1 MVRIVA
7 FVNIRQ
13 LDGQLLP
20 KGTAFFTGHLDRKT
34 ATFRFYVVT
43 AKHVLDMIRERTA
56 ADAVVLTFN
65 GKDGKEERELPL
77 SAWHSHPGRDGEVVD
92 VTIARLSSLL
102 RRGPLRSPNLAH
114 LDSGTSPHST
124 SFCLSTK
131 GGGNFGRIV
140 PVLPLAATTSGI
152 SPRSGPDDSLL
163 AFSLIRSSSALHPGS

>member
-1 MVRIVA
+1 M
-7 FVNIRQ
+7 
-13 LDGQLLP
+13 
-20 KGTAFFTGHLDRKT
+20 RK
-34 ATFRFYVVT
+34 
-43 AKHVLDMIRERTA
+43 
-56 ADAVVLTFN
+56 
-65 GKDGKEERELPL
+65 PL
-77 SAWHSHPGRDGEVVD
+77 GEVSLWSAAAAQQVNPKAKFRKRHRTD
-92 VTIARLSSLL
+92 VKFIQWCTGGMSSLL

>member
-1 MVRIVA
+1 MSKGIFA
-7 FVNIRQ
+7 Q
-13 LDGQLLP
+13 LRTP
-20 KGTAFFTGHLDRKT
+20 
-34 ATFRFYVVT
+34 T
-43 AKHVLDMIRERTA
+43 AKNPHPVLMTLQVSVISSQQ
-56 ADAVVLTFN
+56 L
-65 GKDGKEERELPL
+65 
-77 SAWHSHPGRDGEVVD
+77 RDY
-92 VTIARLSSLL
+92 ALSSLLL

-152 SPRSGPDDSLL
+152 SPRSGPDDLLL